1 MAKTK
6 ELSMEELLA
15 NWEEVY
21 KKGLL
26 SFWLLL
32 LLNDGPS
39 YAYEVAKSI
48 EVFSQGTISAD
59 ENSIYRALSRFASLG
74 VLQSEIV
81 DSDIGPNRRYYRLT
95 EKGIR
100 LLRTFIRRNVLV
112 FEESMV
118 KDRIW
123 NVLNVPDNGILEG
136 QK

>member
-1 MAKTK
+1 VAKTK
-6 ELSMEELLA
+6 KLSMEELLA

-59 ENSIYRALSRFASLG
+59 ENSIYRALNRFASLG
-74 VLQSEIV
+74 ILQSEIV

-95 EKGIR
+95 ENGVQ
-100 LLRTFIRRNVLV
+100 LLRNFIRRNVLV

-118 KDRIW
+118 KDRIR
-123 NVLNVPDNGILEG
+123 NVLNETESSIMEG

>member
-1 MAKTK
+1 VAKSK

-39 YAYEVAKSI
+39 YAYEVARSI
-48 EVFSQGTISAD
+48 EAFSQSSISAD
-59 ENSIYRALSRFASLG
+59 ENSIYRALNRFESLG
-74 VLQSEIV
+74 ILRSEIM

-100 LLRTFIRRNVLV
+100 LLRNFIRRNVLV
-112 FEESMV
+112 FEEPMV
-118 KDRIW
+118 KDRII
-123 NVLNVPDNGILEG
+123 NILNMPDNGIMEDR
-136 QK
+136 K